1 MTHSY
6 PNEYMKNV
14 IFRIKKLRKESRLTQ
29 VEFAKR
35 VGVGLRFLR
44 ELERGKITVRVDKLM
59 QVLEFLG
66 YHIELKKNEP
76 QDSMEPIE

>member
-1 MTHSY
+1 
-6 PNEYMKNV
+6 MKNV
-14 IFRIKKLRKESRLTQ
+14 ILRIKKLRKENGLTQ

-59 QVLEFLG
+59 QVLDFLG
-66 YHIELKKNEP
+66 YHIELKRNEP
-76 QDSMEPIE
+76 QDMTESNK